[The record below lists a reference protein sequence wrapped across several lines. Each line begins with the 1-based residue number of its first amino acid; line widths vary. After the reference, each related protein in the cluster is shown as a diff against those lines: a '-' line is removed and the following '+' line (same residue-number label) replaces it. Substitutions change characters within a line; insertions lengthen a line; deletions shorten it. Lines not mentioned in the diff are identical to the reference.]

1 MATLKERLLEDLKKS
16 MKENNDIK
24 KNTIQLIRASI
35 LQTEKDN
42 LKPLT
47 EKEIEEIIFKEKKKR
62 EDVLDQFEKSG
73 REDLIQQ
80 TKKELICIQTYL
92 PQPISEYDL
101 KIEIEKII
109 KDLDAT
115 SKDLGKVI
123 KTVKEEFGNRA
134 SGKMIS
140 DIAKQLLN
148 I

>member
-80 TKKELICIQTYL
+80 TKKELICIQAYL

-101 KIEIEKII
+101 KIEMEKII